1 MLLFVAASVVLLV
14 VVNVVFVVVDV
25 VVLLLHL
32 LSFVAQCIRAEL
44 IRAFSFSN
52 FACQC
57 VVVMTSLPFCL
68 FLCCCITATP
78 TFTQPAVSCLIPARC
93 AIISGVE
100 LTIIRI
106 FRIGIVGR
114 RTLWLV
120 QRIGAL
126 VLFPHAINDEHD
138 DEYGAQEAHNSA
150 ANDSYKIKEIK
161 VSYVI
166 K

>member
-14 VVNVVFVVVDV
+14 VVVVDV

-52 FACQC
+52 VACQC

-68 FLCCCITATP
+68 LLCCCCPTATP
-78 TFTQPAVSCLIPARC
+78 TYTQPAVSCLIPARC

-120 QRIGAL
+120 QRIGSF

-150 ANDSYKIKEIK
+150 ANDSCKKKKKYK
-161 VSYVI
+161 
-166 K
+166 